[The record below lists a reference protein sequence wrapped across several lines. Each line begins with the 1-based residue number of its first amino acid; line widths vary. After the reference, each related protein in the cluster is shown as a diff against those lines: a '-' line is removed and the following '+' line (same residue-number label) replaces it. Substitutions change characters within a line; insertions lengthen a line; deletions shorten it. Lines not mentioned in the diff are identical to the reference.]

1 VLTAAGSGCAT
12 TGANPAQGGLGTR
25 SSAAPAAI
33 RSANRPREEAL
44 ADIYYTPIGICTR
57 YTATTPAH
65 QETGANQIFV
75 VARIDSIYTP
85 TAFTFD
91 PARLY
96 IGSPGQTQHGGAFDL
111 EFTTAQPTPVP
122 AGGLPYSLGDMAV
135 AYRTADARDVYI
147 DHSFR
152 LAYDGR
158 GALVHQSHADTRA
171 TERPTCGDASVF
183 TG

>member
-1 VLTAAGSGCAT
+1 MDIRLAGLGLAAVMAVGGCAT
-12 TGANPAQGGLGTR
+12 TRAT
-25 SSAAPAAI
+25 
-33 RSANRPREEAL
+33 RPREVAL
-44 ADIYYTPIGICTR
+44 ADVYYTPIGICTR

-75 VARIDSIYTP
+75 VARIDSIRTP

-111 EFTTAQPTPVP
+111 TISTAQPTPVP
-122 AGGLPYSLGDMAV
+122 AGGVPYSLGDMAV
-135 AYRTADARDVYI
+135 AYRTADAHDVYI
-147 DHSFR
+147 DHTFR

-158 GALVHQSHADTRA
+158 GVLVHQSHPDTRA
-171 TERPTCGDASVF
+171 TERATCDDASVF